1 MDSVCAE
8 LPGADRLIGFL
19 GAWPS
24 FLDSEVLS
32 ITLSRIGKSTLRIHT
47 FESTGQVGAGGYF
60 CLNKHVIVTFVFEGV
75 TDCELAGFNHQNV
88 VNGIAIS
95 NQFQSYELTLNGIFG
110 LTGRICSKS
119 IEIEFEVGK
128 PAESQYRE

>member
-1 MDSVCAE
+1 MCRITRSRQ
-8 LPGADRLIGFL
+8 ADRISWCVAFL
-19 GAWPS
+19 PRFGGP
-24 FLDSEVLS
+24 EYHPEQNRK
-32 ITLSRIGKSTLRIHT
+32 IHLRIHT

-60 CLNKHVIVTFVFEGV
+60 CLNKHVIVTFIFEGV